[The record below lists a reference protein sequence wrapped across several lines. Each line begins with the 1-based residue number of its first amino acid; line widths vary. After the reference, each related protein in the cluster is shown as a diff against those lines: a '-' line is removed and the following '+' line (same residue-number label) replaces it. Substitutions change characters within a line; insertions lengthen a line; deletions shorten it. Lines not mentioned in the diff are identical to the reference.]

1 MLPYSPPEA
10 AVRAEEKIMEL
21 KHSGFG
27 IASFVISII
36 SGVSLFVV
44 FGIAGM
50 AEVSTPGGLDENS
63 EQAVMLGIA
72 MMFFFV
78 ISLVAFG
85 LGIGGLFQK
94 ERKKVFA
101 ILGVVFSAITA
112 LCTVALIAFGLTA
125 G

>member
-1 MLPYSPPEA
+1 
-10 AVRAEEKIMEL
+10 MEL

-27 IASFVISII
+27 IASFATSIL
-36 SGVSLFVV
+36 SALSLFVV

-50 AEVSTPGGLDENS
+50 AEVSTPGGLNENS
-63 EQAVMLGIA
+63 GQAVMIGMAII
-72 MMFFFV
+72 FFLV
-78 ISLVAFG
+78 TSLVAFG

-101 ILGVVFSAITA
+101 ILGVTFSSIMT
-112 LCTVALIAFGLTA
+112 LCTVGLIAFGLSV